1 MIRRHKPGN
10 PDPAGTDTHG
20 VGPLVDARHS
30 NLDGQKAPAPKLGCS
45 VSRRPPRSPVPA
57 DAPRQVFR
65 PSPPNYV
72 LGWVVTTFFVLFGLL
87 FVLGGLGGGDWVGSE
102 IMGVVLLLLAAFGI
116 RAMATSVLIA
126 TPAELVYWWN
136 WTRRRSVD
144 WTEIQSFSVGPG
156 RNRGGWPAVIITLNA
171 GTRIR
176 TEVSAYRRSYPARI
190 SAELTALQRQYAPAP
205 PSSGSDQSTVRT
217 MGAFSVLALV
227 GIRIAQSIRRS
238 RLPKPS

>member
-1 MIRRHKPGN
+1 M
-10 PDPAGTDTHG
+10 
-20 VGPLVDARHS
+20 
-30 NLDGQKAPAPKLGCS
+30 
-45 VSRRPPRSPVPA
+45 PA

-72 LGWVVTTFFVLFGLL
+72 IGWVLTTFFVLLGLV
-87 FVLGGLGGGDWVGSE
+87 FVLGGLGGGDWAGPE

-136 WTRRRSVD
+136 WTRRRSLD
-144 WTEIQSFSVGPG
+144 WTEIQSFGVGAG
-156 RNRGGWPAVIITLNA
+156 RSRGGWPTVIITLNTGA
-171 GTRIR
+171 RIR
-176 TEVSAYRRSYPARI
+176 TEVAAYRRSYPARI

-217 MGAFSVLALV
+217 MGAGRRAQRARAGRYPDRPVRTAQPVTVTTSRRFQGHALRARRSLPA
-227 GIRIAQSIRRS
+227 RIAGVREKPRH
-238 RLPKPS
+238 RLPP

>member
-1 MIRRHKPGN
+1 MRSPWTEA
-10 PDPAGTDTHG
+10 AGTDTYG
-20 VGPLVDARHS
+20 VDPLVDARHS
-30 NLDGQKAPAPKLGCS
+30 NLDGQKRRPQNWGAPSPAA
-45 VSRRPPRSPVPA
+45 RRPPRSPVPA

-72 LGWVVTTFFVLFGLL
+72 IGWVLTTFFVLLGLG
-87 FVLGGLGGGDWVGSE
+87 FVLGGPGGGDWVGPE

-136 WTRRRSVD
+136 WTRRRSLD
-144 WTEIQSFSVGPG
+144 WTEIQSFGVGAG
-156 RNRGGWPAVIITLNA
+156 RNRGGWPTVIITLNT

-176 TEVSAYRRSYPARI
+176 TEVAAYRRSYPARI

-205 PSSGSDQSTVRT
+205 PASGSDQSTVRT
-217 MGAFSVLALV
+217 MGGVGALSVLALV
-227 GIRIAQSIRRS
+227 GIRIAQSVRRS
-238 RLPKPS
+238 RSL

>member
-1 MIRRHKPGN
+1 
-10 PDPAGTDTHG
+10 
-20 VGPLVDARHS
+20 
-30 NLDGQKAPAPKLGCS
+30 
-45 VSRRPPRSPVPA
+45 VPA

-72 LGWVVTTFFVLFGLL
+72 IGWVLTTFFVLLGLV
-87 FVLGGLGGGDWVGSE
+87 FVLGGLGGGDWVGPE
-102 IMGVVLLLLAAFGI
+102 IVGVVLLLLAAFGI

-136 WTRRRSVD
+136 WTRRRSLD
-144 WTEIQSFSVGPG
+144 WTEIQSFGVGAG
-156 RNRGGWPAVIITLNA
+156 RSRGGWPTVIITLNTGA
-171 GTRIR
+171 RIR
-176 TEVSAYRRSYPARI
+176 TEVAAYRRSYPARI

-217 MGAFSVLALV
+217 MGGVGALSVLALV

-238 RLPKPS
+238 RLPKPK